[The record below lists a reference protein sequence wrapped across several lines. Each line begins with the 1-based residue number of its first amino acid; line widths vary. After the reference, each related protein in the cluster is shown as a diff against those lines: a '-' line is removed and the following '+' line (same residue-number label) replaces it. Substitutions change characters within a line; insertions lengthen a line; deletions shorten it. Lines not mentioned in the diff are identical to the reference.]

1 MAAAPALDPEAVPAV
16 LARSLHLARGARE
29 VLSGLELRIAPG
41 QVVGLFG
48 SNGAGKTSLLQA
60 LAGLLPVR
68 HGDLRLFGG
77 TPAQARRSIAYV
89 AQGVPDGAYSRL
101 RACDFVA
108 SAWQGER
115 WGLSLSPALRARR
128 ANAVSRALDA
138 TAAAHLAGRGMD
150 ELSGGERQR
159 VCIAQALVNPVRMLL
174 LDEPLANLDPRSQ
187 RSVLDLVRELRDR
200 QGLTVLLSA
209 HDVNPLLGVMDRVL
223 YLAGGRGRLGS
234 VDEVIEP
241 VALSALYGLPMR
253 VARHDGYLFIHP
265 ARGFMAE
272 EGGHCHHGDTG
283 TGDPQGHGHEHRHEH
298 PHEHPHQHSP
308 EPPSEHPSEH
318 RPEQECEHLPAPSQ
332 PGRSKGN
339 AP

>member
-1 MAAAPALDPEAVPAV
+1 MAPAPAPEPATDAAPAV
-16 LARSLHLARGARE
+16 LARGLCLARGARE
-29 VLSGLELRIAPG
+29 VLAELELHIAPG

-68 HGDLRLFGG
+68 RGELRLFGG
-77 TPAQARRSIAYV
+77 TPAQARRSIGYV
-89 AQGVPDGAYSRL
+89 AQGVPDGAYARL
-101 RACDFVA
+101 RARDFVA
-108 SAWQGER
+108 SAWRGER
-115 WGLSLSPALRARR
+115 WGMSLSPALRAQR
-128 ANAVSRALDA
+128 ADAVAKALEA
-138 TAAAHLAGRGMD
+138 AAAAHLAQRGMD

-187 RSVLDLVRELRDR
+187 RGVLDLVRELRQR

-209 HDVNPLLGVMDRVL
+209 HDINPLLGVMDRVL

-234 VDEVIEP
+234 VEQVIEP
-241 VALSALYGLPMR
+241 VALSDLYGLPMR
-253 VARHDGYLFIHP
+253 VARHDGYVFIHP

-272 EGGHCHHGDTG
+272 DGGHCHDHAHDHAH
-283 TGDPQGHGHEHRHEH
+283 D
-298 PHEHPHQHSP
+298 HS
-308 EPPSEHPSEH
+308 H
-318 RPEQECEHLPAPSQ
+318 APSQ
-332 PGRSKGN
+332 EPGRERARHTAGD

>member
-1 MAAAPALDPEAVPAV
+1 MATALALDPEAEAVPAV
-16 LARSLHLARGARE
+16 LARGLCLARGARE
-29 VLSGLELRIAPG
+29 VLAELELRIAPG

-68 HGDLRLFGG
+68 QGELRLFGG
-77 TPAQARRSIAYV
+77 TPAQARRSIGYV
-89 AQGVPDGAYSRL
+89 AQAVPDGAYARL
-101 RACDFVA
+101 RVRDFVA
-108 SAWQGER
+108 CAWRGER
-115 WGLSLSPALRARR
+115 WGLGLSPALRARR
-128 ANAVSRALDA
+128 ADAVDRALEA
-138 TAAAHLAGRGMD
+138 AAAAHLAQRGMD

-187 RSVLDLVRELRDR
+187 RGVLELVRELRER

-209 HDVNPLLGVMDRVL
+209 HDINPLLGVMDRVL
-223 YLAGGRGRLGS
+223 YLAGGRGRLGG

-241 VALSALYGLPMR
+241 VTLSALYGLPMR

-265 ARGFMAE
+265 SRGFMAE
-272 EGGHCHHGDTG
+272 EGGHCHHGDADSASARG
-283 TGDPQGHGHEHRHEH
+283 QGHEH
-298 PHEHPHQHSP
+298 PHEH
-308 EPPSEHPSEH
+308 E
-318 RPEQECEHLPAPSQ
+318 
-332 PGRSKGN
+332 PGRGPARHPAGD